1 MHALLENL
9 LDRKHRGLT
18 FWYNTALITFGAISI
33 GLTWTVMSSGF
44 STSEAVKDTVE
55 DAVKS
60 ADTLHIIGK
69 MAGTAEVSN
78 NKVTATATPVT
89 ATTSGVVDMSA
100 EDVKVTYQLIKD
112 GSYTITHDDIY
123 AGSLYGESHNSLNSA
138 LIAAKEKGLI
148 AINPQVDQQKPD
160 TTTAFLY
167 WVINQDF
174 DQNVQNNE
182 IASLVLVY
190 ADKDRPSTGEYLRI
204 QVVENDG
211 VILDIER
218 TVPDISSSI
227 LDFGGKV
234 KDET

>member
-1 MHALLENL
+1 
-9 LDRKHRGLT
+9 
-18 FWYNTALITFGAISI
+18 
-33 GLTWTVMSSGF
+33 MSSGF
-44 STSEAVKDTVE
+44 ATSESVKDTVE
-55 DAVKS
+55 KAVES
-60 ADTLHIIGK
+60 ANTLQIIGK

-89 ATTSGVVDMSA
+89 ATTNGFVDMSA

-112 GSYTITHDDIY
+112 GRYTITYDDIY
-123 AGSLYGESHNSLNSA
+123 VGSLYGESYNSLNSA
-138 LIAAKEKGLI
+138 LVAAKEKGLI
-148 AINPQVDQQKPD
+148 ATNPQVDQQKPD

-174 DQNVQNNE
+174 DQSVQNNE

-204 QVVENDG
+204 QVVEIDG
-211 VILDIER
+211 VVLDIER

-234 KDET
+234 KDEN

>member
-1 MHALLENL
+1 
-9 LDRKHRGLT
+9 
-18 FWYNTALITFGAISI
+18 
-33 GLTWTVMSSGF
+33 MSSGF

-55 DAVKS
+55 HAVES

-78 NKVTATATPVT
+78 NKVTATSTPVG
-89 ATTSGVVDMSA
+89 ATTSGFVNMSA
-100 EDVKVTYQLIKD
+100 ADVRVTYQLIKD
-112 GSYTITHDDIY
+112 GSYTITYDDIY
-123 AGSLYGESHNSLNSA
+123 AGSLLGESHNSLNSA
-138 LIAAKEKGLI
+138 LVSAKEKGLI

-167 WVINQDF
+167 WIINQDL
-174 DQNVQNNE
+174 DHNVQSNE

-211 VILDIER
+211 IILDIER

>member
-1 MHALLENL
+1 
-9 LDRKHRGLT
+9 
-18 FWYNTALITFGAISI
+18 
-33 GLTWTVMSSGF
+33 MSSGF

-55 DAVKS
+55 HAVES

-78 NKVTATATPVT
+78 NKVTATSTPVS
-89 ATTSGVVDMSA
+89 ATTSGFVNMSA
-100 EDVKVTYQLIKD
+100 ADVRVTYQLIKD
-112 GSYTITHDDIY
+112 GSYTITYDDIY
-123 AGSLYGESHNSLNSA
+123 TGSLLGESHNSLNSA
-138 LIAAKEKGLI
+138 LASAKEKGLI
-148 AINPQVDQQKPD
+148 AVNPQVDQQKPD

-167 WVINQDF
+167 WIINQDF
-174 DQNVQNNE
+174 DHSVQSNE

-211 VILDIER
+211 IILDIER

>member
-1 MHALLENL
+1 M
-9 LDRKHRGLT
+9 DRHFKKHRGLT
-18 FWYNTALITFGAISI
+18 FWYNTALITFAAVAI

-44 STSEAVKDTVE
+44 ATSESVKNTVE
-55 DAVKS
+55 KAVES
-60 ADTLHIIGK
+60 ANTLQIIGK

-89 ATTSGVVDMSA
+89 ATTNGFVDMSA

-112 GSYTITHDDIY
+112 GSYTITYDDIY
-123 AGSLYGESHNSLNSA
+123 VGSLYGESYNSLNSA
-138 LIAAKEKGLI
+138 LVAAKEKGLI

-174 DQNVQNNE
+174 DQSVQNNE

-204 QVVENDG
+204 QVVEIDG

-234 KDET
+234 KDKN

>member
-1 MHALLENL
+1 MEISFKKRH
-9 LDRKHRGLT
+9 GLT
-18 FWYNTALITFGAISI
+18 FWYNTALITFAAVAI
-33 GLTWTVMSSGF
+33 GLTWTVMGSGF

-55 DAVKS
+55 KAVKS
-60 ADTLHIIGK
+60 ADTLQIIGK

-89 ATTSGVVDMSA
+89 ATTNGIVDMGDQS
-100 EDVKVTYQLIKD
+100 VKVSYQLIKD
-112 GSYTITHDDIY
+112 GSYTITYDDIY

-138 LIAAKEKGLI
+138 LAAAKEKGLI
-148 AINPQVDQQKPD
+148 AINPQVDKQKPD

-167 WVINQDF
+167 WIINQDF

-182 IASLVLVY
+182 IASLVVVY

-204 QVVENDG
+204 QITETDG
-211 VILDIER
+211 IILDIER

-234 KDET
+234 KDKD

>member
-1 MHALLENL
+1 M
-9 LDRKHRGLT
+9 DSKHRGLT
-18 FWYNTALITFGAISI
+18 FWYNTALITFAAIAI

-44 STSEAVKDTVE
+44 ATSDAVKDTVE
-55 DAVKS
+55 HAVES
-60 ADTLHIIGK
+60 ADTLQVIGK

-89 ATTSGVVDMSA
+89 TTTSGYVNMSA
-100 EDVKVTYQLIKD
+100 PDVRVTYQLVKD
-112 GSYTITHDDIY
+112 GSHTITYDDIY
-123 AGSLYGESHNSLNSA
+123 AGSLLGESHNSLNSA
-138 LIAAKEKGLI
+138 LAAAKEKGLI
-148 AINPQVDQQKPD
+148 SINPQVDLQKPD

-182 IASLVLVY
+182 IANLVLVY

-211 VILDIER
+211 IILDIER

-234 KDET
+234 KDEN